1 MTGRFAN
8 IIVDISHEKVDR
20 PFQYRIPDA
29 LMGELAVGMAVMIP
43 FGLGNKRIR
52 GYVMEITDRV
62 DYDESKLKSVDS
74 IVKDGI
80 SAQGDSIRLAWWI
93 RENYGS
99 TMIAALKTVL
109 PVKKKIRQV
118 VRKTIVCKVDADAA
132 SQKAEEFAAKHQR
145 AKARLMRELA
155 AQPALP
161 QSLITGKLNVTS
173 QTIQALE
180 KAGLI
185 EVQTEDV
192 YRNIY
197 KSALPEKL
205 FSPSKG
211 GWQKKQLSEN
221 QGRIVDSIAADFR
234 AGVRRTYLI
243 HGVTGSGKT
252 EVYMEL
258 IERIIAEG
266 RQAVM
271 LIPEI
276 ALTYQTLVR
285 FYQRFGD
292 RVSVMNSRLSA
303 GERSDQY
310 ERAARGDIDIMI
322 GPRSALFAPFERLGL
337 VIMDEEHEGSYKSE
351 SMPRYH
357 AREVAG
363 ELCRMKD
370 ASLVLGSATPS
381 IETYYRAKKGEIGL
395 FVLKERLAGGQ
406 LPKVYVE
413 DLRSELKSGNR
424 SIFSRRL
431 RALIEDRL
439 NKGEQTMLFINR
451 RGYAGFVSCRSCGH
465 VMKCPHCDV
474 SLSEHTD
481 RQRGVSR
488 LVCHYCGYEMPGVTR
503 CPKCGSKYILGF
515 RAGTQQIEELLGRE
529 FPAARVLRM
538 DADTTKSKDSYEQIL
553 SQFADG
559 EADILV
565 GTQMIVK
572 GHDFARVTL
581 VGVLAADLSLHAG
594 DYRAGERTF
603 QLLTQAAGRAG
614 RSALAGEVVIQ
625 TYQPEHYAV
634 VHAASQDY
642 EGFYEEEISYR
653 DLMAYPPAAHMMAV
667 LVLSEEALTGAERAR
682 ELADQAKRHAADRH
696 PVLIGPTEALIS
708 RISDVYRY
716 VFYVK
721 HRDYQVLTG
730 IKDMLEQTIRD
741 RQWNADSVQFDF
753 DPMNHY

>member
-20 PFQYRIPDA
+20 PFQYRIPDE
-29 LMGELAVGMAVMIP
+29 LMGVLEVGMAVNIP
-43 FGLGNKRIR
+43 FGRGNKRIR

-62 DYDESKLKSVDS
+62 DYDEMKLKSVDS
-74 IVKDGI
+74 IVKGGI

-93 RENYGS
+93 KENYGS

-109 PVKKKIRQV
+109 PVKKKIKQV
-118 VRKTIVCKVDADAA
+118 VRKTIVCKVDAGAA
-132 SQKAEEFAAKHQR
+132 TQKAEEFESKHQR

-155 AQPALP
+155 GQPVLP
-161 QSLITGKLNVTS
+161 QSLVTGKLNVTA

-180 KAGLI
+180 KAGLVA
-185 EVQTEDV
+185 VQAEDV
-192 YRNIY
+192 YR
-197 KSALPEKL
+197 SALPERL
-205 FSPSKG
+205 SVSG
-211 GWQKKQLSEN
+211 SDGWQKKAKQQLSEN
-221 QGRIVDSIAADFR
+221 QGSIVDSIAADFR
-234 AGVRRTYLI
+234 AGVRQTYLI

-252 EVYMEL
+252 EVYMAL
-258 IERIIAEG
+258 IEQIIAEG
-266 RQAVM
+266 KQAIV

-351 SMPRYH
+351 SMPKYH
-357 AREVAG
+357 ARAVAG
-363 ELCRMKD
+363 ELCRIKG

-381 IETYYRAKKGEIGL
+381 IESYYRAKKGEIRM
-395 FVLKERLAGGQ
+395 FVLRERLAGGQ

-431 RALIEDRL
+431 YDLISDRL
-439 NKGEQTMLFINR
+439 KKGEQTMLFINR

-481 RQRGVSR
+481 RYRKISW
-488 LVCHYCGYEMPGVTR
+488 LVCHYCGYETPGVTS

-515 RAGTQQIEELLGRE
+515 RAGTQQIEELLHRE

-538 DADTTKSKDSYEQIL
+538 DADTTKGKDSYEQIL

-581 VGVLAADLSLHAG
+581 VGILAADMSLHAG

-614 RSALAGEVVIQ
+614 RGALAGEVVIQ

-634 VHAASQDY
+634 VHAANQDY

-667 LVLSEEALTGAERAR
+667 LVLSEEALTGVERAQ
-682 ELADQAKRHAADRH
+682 ELVEHAKRQSGDSR
-696 PVLIGPTEALIS
+696 PVIIGPTEALIGK
-708 RISDVYRY
+708 ISDVYRT
-716 VFYVK
+716 VFYIK
-721 HRDYQVLTG
+721 HREYQVLTG
-730 IKDMLEQTIRD
+730 IKDALEQMIHAK
-741 RQWNADSVQFDF
+741 QWNADSVQFDF

>member
-1 MTGRFAN
+1 MAGRFAN

-29 LMGELAVGMAVMIP
+29 LRGELDVGMAVMIP

-52 GYVMEITDRV
+52 GYVMEITDKIE
-62 DYDESKLKSVDS
+62 YDESKLKAVDS

-80 SAQGDSIRLAWWI
+80 SAQSHSIKLAWWI
-93 RENYGS
+93 KENYGS

-109 PVKKKIRQV
+109 PVK
-118 VRKTIVCKVDADAA
+118 RKVKQMVKRTIVCKVDAGTAA
-132 SQKAEEFAAKHQR
+132 AKAEGFEAKHQG

-155 AQPALP
+155 ATPVLP
-161 QSLITGKLNVTS
+161 QTLVTGKLNITA
-173 QTIQALE
+173 QTIQAVQ

-185 EVQTEDV
+185 EIQEEGT
-192 YRNIY
+192 YRN
-197 KSALPEKL
+197 ALSEKL
-205 FSPSKG
+205 AGSVSQ
-211 GWQKKQLSEN
+211 GWQKKAKAQLSRN
-221 QGRIVDSIAADFR
+221 QAAIVDSIAGDFS
-234 AGVRRTYLI
+234 AGIRQTYLI

-266 RQAVM
+266 RQTIV

-310 ERAARGDIDIMI
+310 ERAAKGDIDIII

-337 VIMDEEHEGSYKSE
+337 VIMDEEHESSYKSE

-363 ELCRMKD
+363 ALCRMRN

-381 IETYYRAKKGEIGL
+381 IESYYRAKKGDIKL
-395 FVLKERLAGGQ
+395 FSLQERLAGGQ
-406 LPKVYVE
+406 LPMVYVE
-413 DLRSELKSGNR
+413 DLRQELRNGNR

-431 RALIEDRL
+431 YELIDDRL
-439 NKGEQTMLFINR
+439 KKGEQTMLFINR
-451 RGYAGFVSCRSCGH
+451 RGYAGFVSCRACGH

-481 RQRGVSR
+481 PYRKMSR
-488 LVCHYCGYEMPGVTR
+488 LVCHYCGYQMPGVTS
-503 CPKCGSKYILGF
+503 CPVCGSRYILGF
-515 RAGTQQIEELLGRE
+515 RAGTQQIEELLHKE
-529 FPAARVLRM
+529 FPGARVLRM

-553 SQFADG
+553 SQFAGG

-572 GHDFARVTL
+572 GHDFAKVTL
-581 VGVLAADLSLHAG
+581 VGILAADMSLHAG

-614 RSALAGEVVIQ
+614 RGTLPGEVVIQ

-634 VHAASQDY
+634 VHAANQDY
-642 EGFYEEEISYR
+642 EGFYKEEIAYR
-653 DLMAYPPAAHMMAV
+653 DLMGYPPAAHMMAV
-667 LVLSEEALTGAERAR
+667 LVLSEDERTGEEHARTLAEFAKHQFENARA
-682 ELADQAKRHAADRH
+682 AI
-696 PVLIGPTEALIS
+696 IGPTGAMIGK
-708 RISDVYRY
+708 INDIYRY
-716 VFYVK
+716 IFYVK
-721 HRDYQVLTG
+721 HREYQVLTA
-730 IKDMLEQTIRD
+730 IKDALEQTIQE
-741 RQWNADSVQFDF
+741 RQWHVDSVQFDF
-753 DPMNHY
+753 DPMNQY

>member
-1 MTGRFAN
+1 MTTGRFAN

-29 LMGELAVGMAVMIP
+29 LIGKLEVGMAVMIP
-43 FGLGNKRIR
+43 FGLGNKRIK

-62 DYDESKLKSVDS
+62 DYDEAKLKAVDS

-109 PVKKKIRQV
+109 PVKRRIKQV
-118 VRKTIVCKVDADAA
+118 VKRTVVCKVDAQTAE
-132 SQKAEEFAAKHQR
+132 SKAQEFESKHQSAR
-145 AKARLMRELA
+145 ARLMRELA
-155 AQPALP
+155 AQPVLP
-161 QSLITGKLNVTS
+161 QSLITGKLNVTM
-173 QTIQALE
+173 QTVQSLE
-180 KAGLI
+180 KAGLL
-185 EVQTEDV
+185 EVQTEDT
-192 YRNIY
+192 YR
-197 KSALPEKL
+197 SALPEKL
-205 FSPSKG
+205 PVSGS
-211 GWQKKQLSEN
+211 QKQLSEN

-234 AGVRRTYLI
+234 SGVRQTYLI

-258 IERIIAEG
+258 IEQIIAEG
-266 RQAVM
+266 RQAIM

-285 FYQRFGD
+285 FYRRFGD

-310 ERAARGDIDIMI
+310 ERAAKGDIDIMI
-322 GPRSALFAPFERLGL
+322 GPRSALFAPFARLGL
-337 VIMDEEHEGSYKSE
+337 VIMDEEHESSYKSE
-351 SMPRYH
+351 SMPKYH

-381 IETYYRAKKGEIGL
+381 IESYYRAKKGEIKL
-395 FVLKERLAGGQ
+395 FALQERIAGGQ

-413 DLRSELKSGNR
+413 DLRSELKNGNR

-431 RALIEDRL
+431 YGLIGDRL
-439 NKGEQTMLFINR
+439 RKQEQTMLFINR
-451 RGYAGFVSCRSCGH
+451 RGYAGFVSCRACGY

-481 RQRGVSR
+481 RYQKISR
-488 LVCHYCGYEMPGVTR
+488 LVCHYCGYEMPRVTN

-515 RAGTQQIEELLGRE
+515 RAGTQQIEELLRKE
-529 FPAARVLRM
+529 FPTARVLRM
-538 DADTTKSKDSYEQIL
+538 DADTTKSKDSYEHIL
-553 SQFADG
+553 SQFASGD
-559 EADILV
+559 ADILV

-572 GHDFARVTL
+572 GHDFAKVTL
-581 VGVLAADLSLHAG
+581 VGILAADMSLHAG

-642 EGFYEEEISYR
+642 EGFYKEEISYR
-653 DLMAYPPAAHMMAV
+653 DLMGYPPVAHMMAV
-667 LVLSEEALTGAERAR
+667 LVLSDEEQTGAEHAKVLAEQAR
-682 ELADQAKRHAADRH
+682 RQFEARR
-696 PVLIGPTEALIS
+696 PVIIGPTEAMIGK
-708 RISDVYRY
+708 INDIYRC

-721 HRDYQVLTG
+721 HREYQVLTE
-730 IKDMLEQTIRD
+730 IKDALEQTIHI

-753 DPMNHY
+753 DPMNNY

>member
-29 LMGELAVGMAVMIP
+29 LMGKLGIGMAVMIP
-43 FGLGNKRIR
+43 FGLGNKRIK

-62 DYDESKLKSVDS
+62 DYDEAKLKSVDS

-109 PVKKKIRQV
+109 PVKRKIKQV
-118 VRKTIVCKVDADAA
+118 VRRTIVCKVDAGTAGM
-132 SQKAEEFAAKHQR
+132 KAQEFESKHQC

-155 AQPALP
+155 AQPMLP
-161 QSLITGKLNVTS
+161 QSLVTGKLNVTA

-180 KAGLI
+180 KAGLLA
-185 EVQTEDV
+185 VQSEDT
-192 YRNIY
+192 YR
-197 KSALPEKL
+197 SALPENL
-205 FSPSKG
+205 SVSG
-211 GWQKKQLSEN
+211 SKKQLSEN
-221 QGRIVDSIAADFR
+221 QGRIVDSIAADFK
-234 AGVRRTYLI
+234 AGIRQTYLI

-252 EVYMEL
+252 EVYMGL

-266 RQAVM
+266 RQAIM

-285 FYQRFGD
+285 FYQRFGE

-310 ERAARGDIDIMI
+310 ERAAKGDIDIMI
-322 GPRSALFAPFERLGL
+322 GPRSALFAPFARLGL

-351 SMPRYH
+351 SMPKYH

-381 IETYYRAKKGEIGL
+381 IESYYRAKKGEIKL
-395 FVLKERLAGGQ
+395 FALQERIAGGQ

-413 DLRSELKSGNR
+413 DLRSELKNGNR

-431 RALIEDRL
+431 YGLIEDRL
-439 NKGEQTMLFINR
+439 KKHEQTMLFINR
-451 RGYAGFVSCRSCGH
+451 RGYAGFVSCRACGH

-481 RQRGVSR
+481 RYQKISR
-488 LVCHYCGYEMPGVTR
+488 LVCHYCGYEMPRVTN
-503 CPKCGSKYILGF
+503 CPKCESKYILGF
-515 RAGTQQIEELLGRE
+515 RAGTQQIEELLRKE
-529 FPAARVLRM
+529 FPTARVLRM
-538 DADTTKSKDSYEQIL
+538 DADTTKSKDSYEHIL
-553 SQFADG
+553 SQFAGG

-572 GHDFARVTL
+572 GHDFAKVTL
-581 VGVLAADLSLHAG
+581 VGILAADMSLHAG

-614 RSALAGEVVIQ
+614 RSALPGEVVIQ

-642 EGFYEEEISYR
+642 EGFYKEEISYR
-653 DLMAYPPAAHMMAV
+653 DLMGYPPVAHMLAV
-667 LVLSEEALTGAERAR
+667 LVLSAEEQTGAEHAKELTEQAR
-682 ELADQAKRHAADRH
+682 RQFADRR
-696 PVLIGPTEALIS
+696 PVIIGPTEAMIGK
-708 RISDVYRY
+708 INDIYRC
-716 VFYVK
+716 VFYIK
-721 HRDYQVLTG
+721 HREYQVLTE
-730 IKDMLEQTIRD
+730 IKDALEQTIHA

-753 DPMNHY
+753 DPMNNY

>member
-20 PFQYRIPDA
+20 PFQYRIPEA
-29 LMGELAVGMAVMIP
+29 LMGQLEVGMAVMIP
-43 FGLGNKRIR
+43 FGLGNKRIK
-52 GYVMEITDRV
+52 GYVMEITDRAE
-62 DYDESKLKSVDS
+62 YDEHKLKAVDS
-74 IVKDGI
+74 IVKDGV
-80 SAQGDSIRLAWWI
+80 SAQSDSMKLAWWI

-109 PVKKKIRQV
+109 PVKKKLKQV
-118 VRKTIVCKVDADAA
+118 VRKTIVCKVDTETAA
-132 SQKAEEFAAKHQR
+132 ARAEEFAQKHQN
-145 AKARLMRELA
+145 AKARLMQELA
-155 AQPALP
+155 RQPALP
-161 QSLITGKLNVTS
+161 QPLVTGKLNVTG

-185 EVQTEDV
+185 EVQAEGT
-192 YRNIY
+192 YRNV
-197 KSALPEKL
+197 LPENIAVL
-205 FSPSKG
+205 NS
-211 GWQKKQLSEN
+211 WQKKQLSES
-221 QGRIVDSIAADFR
+221 QQAIVDSILHDFR
-234 AGVRRTYLI
+234 ADVRRTYLI

-258 IERIIAEG
+258 IEQMMVEG
-266 RQAVM
+266 RQAIM

-276 ALTYQTLVR
+276 ALTYQTLMR
-285 FYQRFGD
+285 FYRRFGD

-322 GPRSALFAPFERLGL
+322 GPRSALFTPFERLGL
-337 VIMDEEHEGSYKSE
+337 VIIDEEHENSYKSE
-351 SMPRYH
+351 SMPKYH

-363 ELCRMKD
+363 ELCRMKN

-381 IETYYRAKKGEIGL
+381 VESYYRAKKGELKL
-395 FVLKERLAGGQ
+395 FTLKERLAGGQ
-406 LPKVYVE
+406 LPRVYVE

-431 RALIEDRL
+431 YGLINDRL
-439 NKGEQTMLFINR
+439 KRGEQTILFINR
-451 RGYAGFVSCRSCGH
+451 RGYAGFVSCRACGH

-481 RQRGVSR
+481 RYRNESR
-488 LVCHYCGYEMPGVTR
+488 LVCHYCGYNTPGVTN
-503 CPKCGSKYILGF
+503 CPVCGSKYILGF
-515 RAGTQQIEELLGRE
+515 RAGTQQIEELLHRE

-553 SQFADG
+553 SQFAHE

-572 GHDFARVTL
+572 GHDFAKVTL
-581 VGVLAADLSLHAG
+581 VGILAADMSLHAG

-614 RSALAGEVVIQ
+614 RSTLPGEVVIQ

-634 VHAASQDY
+634 VHAANQDY
-642 EGFYEEEISYR
+642 EHFFAEEIAYR
-653 DLMAYPPAAHMMAV
+653 DLMMYPPVAHMMAV
-667 LVLSEEALTGAERAR
+667 LVLADNEKAGAMQAQALAEQVRR
-682 ELADQAKRHAADRH
+682 QFDDKRL
-696 PVLIGPTEALIS
+696 VMIGPTEACIGK
-708 RISDVYRY
+708 INDIYRY
-716 VFYVK
+716 IFYIK
-721 HRDYQVLTG
+721 HREYQVLTAV
-730 IKDMLEQTIRD
+730 KDALEQTIHAMK
-741 RQWNADSVQFDF
+741 WNADSVQFDF
-753 DPMNHY
+753 DPMNNY

>member
-29 LMGELAVGMAVMIP
+29 LMGELEVGMAVMIP
-43 FGLGNKRIR
+43 FGLGNKRIK
-52 GYVMEITDRV
+52 GYVMEITDRI
-62 DYDESKLKSVDS
+62 DYDEEKLKAVDS
-74 IVKDGI
+74 IVKGGI

-109 PVKKKIRQV
+109 PVKRKIKQV
-118 VRKTIVCKVDADAA
+118 VKRTIVCKVDAGTAGI
-132 SQKAEEFAAKHQR
+132 KAQEFESKHQSAR
-145 AKARLMRELA
+145 ARLMRELA
-155 AQPALP
+155 AQPVLP
-161 QSLITGKLNVTS
+161 QTLVTGKLNVTT

-185 EVQTEDV
+185 EVQTEDT
-192 YRNIY
+192 YRN
-197 KSALPEKL
+197 ALPEKL
-205 FSPSKG
+205 SVSG
-211 GWQKKQLSEN
+211 SKKQLSEN
-221 QGRIVDSIAADFR
+221 QGRIVDSIADDFK
-234 AGVRRTYLI
+234 AGVRQTYLI

-266 RQAVM
+266 RQAIM

-285 FYQRFGD
+285 FYQRFGE

-310 ERAARGDIDIMI
+310 ERAAKGDIDIMI

-351 SMPRYH
+351 SMPKYH

-363 ELCRMKD
+363 ELCRMKG

-381 IETYYRAKKGEIGL
+381 IESYYRAKKGEISMFAL
-395 FVLKERLAGGQ
+395 HERIAGGQ

-413 DLRSELKSGNR
+413 DLRSELKNGNR

-431 RALIEDRL
+431 YDLIEDRL
-439 NKGEQTMLFINR
+439 KKREQTMLFINR
-451 RGYAGFVSCRSCGH
+451 RGYAGFVSCRACGH

-481 RQRGVSR
+481 RYQKVSR
-488 LVCHYCGYEMPGVTR
+488 LVCHYCGYEMPRVTS
-503 CPKCGSKYILGF
+503 CPKCDSKYILGF
-515 RAGTQQIEELLGRE
+515 RAGTQQIEELLRKE
-529 FPAARVLRM
+529 FPTARVLRM
-538 DADTTKSKDSYEQIL
+538 DADTTKSKDSYEHIL
-553 SQFADG
+553 SQFASG

-572 GHDFARVTL
+572 GHDFAKVTL
-581 VGVLAADLSLHAG
+581 VGILAADMSLHAG

-614 RSALAGEVVIQ
+614 RSALPGEVVIQ

-642 EGFYEEEISYR
+642 EGFYKEEISYR
-653 DLMAYPPAAHMMAV
+653 DLMGYPPVAHMMAV
-667 LVLSEEALTGAERAR
+667 LVLSEEEQTGAEHAKMLV
-682 ELADQAKRHAADRH
+682 EQAKRQFEDKR
-696 PVLIGPTEALIS
+696 PVIIGPTEAMIGK
-708 RISDVYRY
+708 INDIYRC
-716 VFYVK
+716 VFYIK
-721 HRDYQVLTG
+721 HREYQVLTT
-730 IKDMLEQTIRD
+730 IKDALEQTIHA
-741 RQWNADSVQFDF
+741 RQWNADSIQFDF
-753 DPMNHY
+753 DPMNNY